1 MKTMPTISKLSPQAI
16 AALLAPVIA
25 FAAFWA
31 ILHGLNEPSGSPAPP
46 ASSAPPAT
54 TEARLAELQRAVA
67 ASPDDPQLLASIGNL
82 LYQRGRETGDS
93 AFYDQA
99 VQSFEAALTLD
110 PRNVAAITGKATLA
124 LNDHRFADGL
134 ALARR
139 AHRIGPALVAPYPA
153 LVDGLI
159 ETGRYAAAGRALD
172 RLATLR
178 PGLVAYS
185 RISYFRELHGDL
197 DGAAQA
203 LRLAIAAGS
212 GTSEGA
218 AYVRVL
224 LANLNAHR
232 GRSGVAA
239 AGYREA
245 LAIDPGIRAAEV
257 GLAHLAARRGD
268 LDAAIERTRA
278 ALSDP
283 ASPDALAELGE
294 LEQAAGL
301 TRAAERHYAASDRIE
316 RQGIAGGAGVDG
328 AVTRFFANHG
338 DVDYAV
344 ELGRRAWRSAPSV
357 TSADAYSWALYR
369 AGRIEAAARFSA
381 EAMRLG
387 SADPL
392 FLYHAGMISR
402 AAGDSPRARALL
414 GRLLRQNPSFSPLYA
429 PRAEQALRSLR

>member
-1 MKTMPTISKLSPQAI
+1 MPAISKLSTQRA

-31 ILHGLNEPSGSPAPP
+31 VLHHLNASSGSSAQPA
-46 ASSAPPAT
+46 AAPPAT
-54 TEARLAELQRAVA
+54 TEAKLAELQGAVA
-67 ASPDDPQLLASIGNL
+67 ESPDDPQLLASIGNL
-82 LYQRGRETGDS
+82 LYQRGRETGDPG
-93 AFYDQA
+93 FFDQA
-99 VQSFEAALTLD
+99 ERSFKAALVLD
-110 PRNVAAITGKATLA
+110 PRSVAAITGRATLA
-124 LNDHRFADGL
+124 LNAHRFSDGL
-134 ALARR
+134 AFARR
-139 AHRIGPALVAPYPA
+139 AHRIAPAVVAPYPA

-159 ETGRYAAAGRALD
+159 ETGRYPAAARTLD
-172 RLATLR
+172 RFATIR
-178 PGLVAYS
+178 PGLAAYS

-212 GTSEGA
+212 GTPEGA

-232 GRSGVAA
+232 DRSGLAA

-245 LAIDPGIRAAEV
+245 LAIDPTNRAAKV
-257 GLAHLAARRGD
+257 GLAHLAARRGN
-268 LDAAIERTRA
+268 LDAAIERMRA
-278 ALSDP
+278 ALADP
-283 ASPDALAELGE
+283 PSPDALAELGE
-294 LEQAAGL
+294 LEEAAGM
-301 TRAAERHYAASDRIE
+301 TPAAERHYAASDRIE
-316 RQGIAGGAGVDG
+316 RQAIADGAGIDG

-344 ELGRRAWRSAPSV
+344 ELGRRAWRTAPSV

-369 AGRIEAAARFSA
+369 AGRIEAAAQFSA

-392 FLYHAGMISR
+392 FLYHAGMIAR
-402 AAGDSPRARALL
+402 ASGDRVRARALL
-414 GRLLRQNPSFSPLYA
+414 TRLLGQNPRFSPLYA
-429 PRAEQALRSLR
+429 PRAQQALRSLEAQR